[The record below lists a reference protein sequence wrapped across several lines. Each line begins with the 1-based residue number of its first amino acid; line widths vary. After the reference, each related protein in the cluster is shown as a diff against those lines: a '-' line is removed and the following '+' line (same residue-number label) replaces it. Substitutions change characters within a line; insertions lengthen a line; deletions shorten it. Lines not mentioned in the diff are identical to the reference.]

1 MSEDSTTTAAAI
13 LNESHKLFINS
24 WLAKNF
30 SYQCSVTPTGGNWM
44 YGVGLSENM
53 ATTINGP
60 SKNPRMQ
67 PLTPQ
72 YVHRPQ
78 DAGRVLT
85 RDPPAGRAEPAR
97 DCKQ

>member
-30 SYQCSVTPTGGNWM
+30 SYQCSVTPTGEIWSN
-44 YGVGLSENM
+44 GVGLSENM

-60 SKNPRMQ
+60 RKNRKRH

-72 YVHRPQ
+72 SAPRPQ